1 MRINYG
7 QSVHSNEEIKACIKV
22 LKTSTRMGSNVK
34 KLEKKVAKLF
44 SKKYCLM
51 TNSGSS
57 ALLLLSE
64 ILKFKKNDEFISP
77 VVTFPTSI
85 SSFLMKGMIPRFI
98 DVDLQSLQINE
109 NLIEKNI
116 NKKTKF
122 IIVPN
127 LIGNVP
133 NWKKINK
140 IAKKHNLITIEDSA
154 DTIGSKL
161 SNKNTGYFSDYSIT
175 SFYGSHVI
183 NCAGNGGALCLNEKE
198 NYLKA
203 KIIRSWG
210 RTSSLFEKENFKSRF
225 NFKLKG
231 IPYDKKFVFKYLGH
245 NLEPSEIGAAFG
257 IVQFKKLKE
266 NLRIRKKNFTLH
278 HKFFLNYNNLFILP
292 TQLSNVSTAWL
303 AFPLIVKSNAPF
315 KRTELQ
321 KFLEKS
327 NIQTRPI
334 FTGNIL
340 KQPAFSIFS
349 KFNKNKFFGNADLIT
364 RGGLLIGLHQGINSK
379 SINYIHKKFDKFLK
393 KFN

>member
-7 QSVHSNEEIKACIKV
+7 QSVHTNEEIKACIKV

-34 KLEKKVAKLF
+34 KLEKKIAGLF

-85 SSFLMKGMIPRFI
+85 SPFLMKGMIPRFI
-98 DVDLQSLQINE
+98 DVNLQSLQINE

-116 NKKTKF
+116 NNKTKF

-127 LIGNVP
+127 LIGNIP

-140 IAKKHNLITIEDSA
+140 IAKNHNLITIEDSA

-161 SNKNTGYFSDYSIT
+161 SNKNTGHFSDYSIT

-231 IPYDKKFVFKYLGH
+231 IPYDKK
-245 NLEPSEIGAAFG
+245 S
-257 IVQFKKLKE
+257 
-266 NLRIRKKNFTLH
+266 R
-278 HKFFLNYNNLFILP
+278 
-292 TQLSNVSTAWL
+292 S
-303 AFPLIVKSNAPF
+303 
-315 KRTELQ
+315 
-321 KFLEKS
+321 
-327 NIQTRPI
+327 
-334 FTGNIL
+334 
-340 KQPAFSIFS
+340 
-349 KFNKNKFFGNADLIT
+349 
-364 RGGLLIGLHQGINSK
+364 
-379 SINYIHKKFDKFLK
+379 
-393 KFN
+393 